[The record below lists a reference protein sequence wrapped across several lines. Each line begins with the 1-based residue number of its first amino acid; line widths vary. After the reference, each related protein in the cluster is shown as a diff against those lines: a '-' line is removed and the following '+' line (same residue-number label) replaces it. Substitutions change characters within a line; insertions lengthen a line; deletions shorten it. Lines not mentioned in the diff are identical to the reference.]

1 MGAGMAELVQRTPP
15 STRHESAAAT
25 PGSLRGSVA
34 VFLAAAA
41 LLPFA
46 NGGHSIPAAAFLAPL
61 LLLRFTRT
69 QRPIV
74 GLLTTLV
81 AQSIAFAI
89 QFRGMVPVPGV
100 IHVAIVMLYGVAL
113 TVPYVADRLI
123 ALRLRGWPAT
133 LVFPCAWASTDYLLS
148 LSPYGSWGAAAYALY
163 GNLPLLQLLAVTGL
177 WGLTFLIGWVAAS
190 ANRVWELG
198 ARSPLALR
206 AAGVTAGVVAAV
218 ALFGGARLGLFPPHA
233 PTVRIASLSSIDLTL
248 HPDPKV
254 VGRFFAQRSLVPEE
268 VATIRSRA
276 ATIDND
282 LLERAER
289 EARAGARIVFWGEA
303 NAPVLAEDE
312 ADLIRRGS
320 DVAKRSGIYLG
331 MALAAWHREAKLPL
345 GNKLVLIRPD
355 GGVAWEYY
363 KAHPVPGGE
372 AAMSITRDGN
382 LRALDTP
389 FGRLTSVICFD
400 ADFPR
405 LLAQAGDLRVD
416 IVLDP
421 SNDWRAIDPWHT
433 QMASFRAI
441 EQGVNL
447 VRQTS
452 LGLSAA
458 FDYQGRPLAMMDH
471 YLGTE
476 RALVSQ
482 VPTRGV
488 RTPYARFGDWFAWA
502 SLAGLAALG
511 YFGTTRDATRAG
523 DRTQAP
529 PGSRVDSDQARR

>member
-1 MGAGMAELVQRTPP
+1 MSEIIERAPA
-15 STRHESAAAT
+15 STRLEPAAGT
-25 PGSLRGSVA
+25 PGSVGGSVA
-34 VFLAAAA
+34 VLLAAAT

-46 NGGHSIPAAAFLAPL
+46 NGGHSVPVAAFLAPL

-74 GLLTTLV
+74 GLLTTLA

-89 QFRGMVPVPGV
+89 QFRGMIPVPGV
-100 IHVAIVMLYGVAL
+100 IHTVIVMIYAGVL

-123 ALRLRGWPAT
+123 APRLRGWSAT
-133 LVFPCAWASTDYLLS
+133 LVFPCAWASMDYLLS
-148 LSPYGSWGAAAYALY
+148 LSPYGSWGAAGYSLY
-163 GNLPLLQLLAVTGL
+163 GNLPLIQLLAVTGL
-177 WGLTFLIGWVAAS
+177 WGLTFLIGWAAAA

-198 ARSPLALR
+198 ARSPLALP
-206 AAGVTAGVVAAV
+206 AVSVTAGVIAAV
-218 ALFGGARLGLFPPHA
+218 ALFGGARLALFPPDA
-233 PTVRIASLSSIDLTL
+233 PTVRIASLSRIDMTL

-254 VGRFFAQRSLVPEE
+254 VGRFFGQRPLNPEE
-268 VATIRSRA
+268 LATIRSRA
-276 ATIDND
+276 ATIAND

-289 EARAGARIVFWGEA
+289 EARAGARIVFWGEL
-303 NAPVLAEDE
+303 NASVLAEDE
-312 ADLIRRGS
+312 ADLIRRGRE
-320 DVAKRSGIYLG
+320 VAKRSGIYLG
-331 MALAAWHREAKLPL
+331 MSLAAWHREAKPPL
-345 GNKLVLIRPD
+345 GNKLILIKPD

-372 AAMSITRDGN
+372 AAMSITRDGK

-405 LLAQAGDLRVD
+405 LLAQAGGFRAD
-416 IVLDP
+416 IVFDP
-421 SNDWRAIDPWHT
+421 SNDWKAIDPWHT

-447 VRQTS
+447 VRHTS

-458 FDYQGRPLAMMDH
+458 FDYQGRPLATMDH
-471 YLGTE
+471 YLATE
-476 RALVSQ
+476 RTLVSQ

-488 RTPYARFGDWFAWA
+488 RTPYARLGEWFAWA
-502 SLAGLAALG
+502 SLVGLALLA
-511 YFGTTRDATRAG
+511 ARA
-523 DRTQAP
+523 RIAYP
-529 PGSRVDSDQARR
+529 RRPA

>member
-1 MGAGMAELVQRTPP
+1 MAELMERAPAIGRDDPEARTP
-15 STRHESAAAT
+15 AFGWGA
-25 PGSLRGSVA
+25 LA
-34 VFLAAAA
+34 VFLLAAA

-61 LLLRFTRT
+61 LLLRFTRS
-69 QRPIV
+69 QRPLV
-74 GLLTTLV
+74 GLSTTLI

-89 QFRGMVPVPGV
+89 QLRAMIPVPGLIHTV
-100 IHVAIVMLYGVAL
+100 IVIFYAIAL
-113 TVPYVADRLI
+113 TAPYVADRLI
-123 ALRLRGWPAT
+123 ASRLRGWSAT

-148 LSPYGSWGAAAYALY
+148 LSPYGSWGAAGYSLY
-163 GNLPLLQLLAVTGL
+163 GNLPMLQLLAVTGL
-177 WGLTFLIGWVAAS
+177 WGLTFLIGWVAAA

-218 ALFGGARLGLFPPHA
+218 TLSGGARLVLFPPDA
-233 PTVRIASLSSIDLTL
+233 PTVRIASLSHIALTL
-248 HPDPKV
+248 HPDPGT
-254 VGRFFAQRSLVPEE
+254 VGRFLARRPLTPEE

-312 ADLIRRGS
+312 ADLIRRGQ

-331 MALAAWHREAKLPL
+331 MGLAAWHREGERPL
-345 GNKLVLIRPD
+345 GNKLVLIGPD
-355 GGVAWEYY
+355 GSVAWEYY

-372 AAMSITRDGN
+372 AAISITRDGK

-389 FGRLTSVICFD
+389 FGRLTSIICFD

-405 LLAQAGDLRVD
+405 LLAQAGDLRAD

-421 SNDWRAIDPWHT
+421 SNDWKAIDPWHT

-441 EQGVNL
+441 EQGVNF

-452 LGLSAA
+452 LGFSAA
-458 FDYQGRPLAMMDH
+458 YDYQGRPLATMDH
-471 YLGTE
+471 YLATD
-476 RALVSQ
+476 RALVGQ

-488 RTPYARFGDWFAWA
+488 RTLYSLFGDWFAWA
-502 SLAGLAALG
+502 SLAGLAAL
-511 YFGTTRDATRAG
+511 AALAARA
-523 DRTQAP
+523 RLRR
-529 PGSRVDSDQARR
+529 RVPTD

>member
-1 MGAGMAELVQRTPP
+1 MRE
-15 STRHESAAAT
+15 
-25 PGSLRGSVA
+25 SVA

-46 NGGHSIPAAAFLAPL
+46 NGGHSIPVAAFLAPL
-61 LLLRFTRT
+61 LLLRFTRA

-89 QFRGMVPVPGV
+89 QLRGMIPVPGV
-100 IHVAIVMLYGVAL
+100 IHTVIVMIYASAL
-113 TVPYVADRLI
+113 TAPYVADRLI
-123 ALRLRGWPAT
+123 APRLRGWFAT

-148 LSPYGSWGAAAYALY
+148 LSPYGSWGAAGYSLY

-177 WGLTFLIGWVAAS
+177 WGLTFLIGWVAAA

-198 ARSPLALR
+198 GPSPPALR
-206 AAGVTAGVVAAV
+206 VAGVTAGVVAAV
-218 ALFGGARLGLFPPHA
+218 AFFGGARLVLFPPDA
-233 PTVRIASLSSIDLTL
+233 PTVRIASLSRIDLTL

-254 VGRFFAQRSLVPEE
+254 VGRFFAQRPLDPEE

-276 ATIDND
+276 ATTDND

-320 DVAKRSGIYLG
+320 EVAKRSGIYLG

-345 GNKLVLIRPD
+345 GNKLVLIGPD
-355 GGVAWEYY
+355 GNVAWEYY

-372 AAMSITRDGN
+372 AAISITRDGK

-389 FGRLTSVICFD
+389 YGRLTSVICFD

-405 LLAQAGDLRVD
+405 LLSQAGDLRAD

-421 SNDWRAIDPWHT
+421 SNDWKAIDPWHT

-447 VRQTS
+447 VRHTS

-458 FDYQGRPLAMMDH
+458 FDYQGRVLATMDH
-471 YLGTE
+471 YLATE
-476 RALVSQ
+476 PALVSQ

-488 RTPYARFGDWFAWA
+488 RTPYARFGDWFAWV
-502 SLAGLAALG
+502 SLAGLAVLAAWGWFL
-511 YFGTTRDATRAG
+511 R
-523 DRTQAP
+523 QH
-529 PGSRVDSDQARR
+529 PGS